1 MTDSVSIQDKL
12 NLETAVIKWQD
23 LQLFFAQGKLLVVS
37 NDQDL
42 VHVAAIIANN
52 QTDELSKLIEE
63 QKVEFATVNWVKE
76 NCQEQTE
83 LWAVVVSPYVVTQLK
98 VDQ

>member
-1 MTDSVSIQDKL
+1 MSDIISIQEKL

-37 NDQDL
+37 NDRDL
-42 VHVAAIIANN
+42 IEVSSIIANN
-52 QTDELSKLIEE
+52 QTDELSELIEE
-63 QKVEFATVNWVKE
+63 QNVEFATVEWVRG

-98 VDQ
+98 VD